1 MQRKQNSTSVRW
13 MTPLLAL
20 LVAPGCA
27 TSGEPDLYANAMTAG
42 NVTKGDDPNDPGDTD
57 GFGST
62 GDDGDDDGWDDESSG
77 GDDPGSTGEPEDT
90 NEIDEYI
97 FGLGTL
103 ELPPEDLE
111 EGVAAAPVENGDY
124 MCSTTNM
131 LETKQFDKIVAFAN
145 NSGTLY
151 PGAIIGGTTLSDG
164 TLTPKVFD
172 RAPLTFSAS
181 LEGVL
186 DGDVSATLEEPT
198 LSSFREAMSE
208 ILDAEVIGNTPAN
221 IAYEMTEVH
230 SSEQLSLALG
240 LDVSWMSGDVSA
252 SMEFNQQERNS
263 RYLVNFTQAYYTVD
277 VDPPARP
284 SDFLDEAVTLGDVE
298 QTLRDEPP
306 AYVSSVT
313 YGRIVYFAV
322 TSNFSSEEL
331 KAALDFGFSTGA
343 VDVDG
348 SVSLT
353 HSEVLSESQITAF
366 ILGGD
371 GNVAV
376 QAIQGAEGI
385 AEFLQS
391 GGTYSAESPGA
402 AIAYKMAYL
411 ADNSPAGFALTTD
424 YEVQECTRVT
434 QNVQLTLRNLH
445 VVNDGADTG
454 DDLEIYGWIR
464 GRDED
469 NNLYTLMDRDDD
481 EWVTINM
488 GQSWP
493 QTGIIDSQI
502 VPVVPQPGHSFDITI
517 NLREHDGFLNG
528 DDNLGDH
535 VITVDYENG
544 WRDDDFV
551 YSLADGDQQVEVRM
565 AFTPVP

>member
-1 MQRKQNSTSVRW
+1 MRRRDQIGWTSLLL
-13 MTPLLAL
+13 TLAL
-20 LVAPGCA
+20 SSGCA
-27 TSGEPDLYANAMTAG
+27 TSEPNIGAVEDTDDGAA
-42 NVTKGDDPNDPGDTD
+42 TKGDDPNDPSDGEGSGETGDATDGDTV
-57 GFGST
+57 GET
-62 GDDGDDDGWDDESSG
+62 GDPSGDET
-77 GDDPGSTGEPEDT
+77 GSTGEPDG
-90 NEIDEYI
+90 NSDIDEYI
-97 FGLGTL
+97 FALGTL
-103 ELPPEDLE
+103 ELPASDLE
-111 EGVAAAPVENGDY
+111 EGVAGAPVENGDY
-124 MCSTTNM
+124 VCSTTNM

-151 PGAIIGGTTLSDG
+151 PGAMIGGTTLSDG

-186 DGDVSATLEEPT
+186 DGDVSATMESPS
-198 LSSFREAMSE
+198 LSEFRESMAD
-208 ILDAEVIGNTPAN
+208 ILDANIIGNTPAN
-221 IAYEMTEVH
+221 IAYEMSEVH

-252 SMEFNQQERNS
+252 SMEFDQQERNS

-277 VDPPARP
+277 IDPPSRP
-284 SDFLDEAVTLGDVE
+284 TDFLDPSVTLEDVQ
-298 QTLRDEPP
+298 QTLQNEPP

-391 GGTYSAESPGA
+391 GGTYSPESPGA
-402 AIAYKMAYL
+402 PIAYKMAYL

-424 YEVQECTRVT
+424 YDVKECTRIS
-434 QNVQLTLRNLH
+434 QNIQLTLQNIY
-445 VVNDGADTG
+445 VVNDGGDTG
-454 DDLEIYGWIR
+454 NNLEVYGWIR
-464 GRDED
+464 GWDEQS
-469 NNLYTLMDRDDD
+469 NAYPLMERGDDQ
-481 EWVTINM
+481 WVTIAT

-493 QTGIIDSQI
+493 QTGTIESQI
-502 VPVVPQPGHSFDITI
+502 IPVVPQSDHSFTISI

-535 VITVDYENG
+535 EVVIDYEDG
-544 WRDDDFV
+544 WRDDNFV
-551 YSLADGDQQVEVRM
+551 YNLADGEQQVEVRL